1 MQRGVQDRIGNFA
14 EQPHAKERVRASK
27 LAEQP
32 HAKEREGSSKLAEQ
46 PHAKEARAER
56 IANFRRN
63 NPTVWAALAATAH
76 IWGSRTPAS
85 KLEN

>member
-14 EQPHAKERVRASK
+14 EQPHAKERVRESK
-27 LAEQP
+27 LAEHP
-32 HAKEREGSSKLAEQ
+32 C
-46 PHAKEARAER
+46 AKEARAER

-76 IWGSRTPAS
+76 IWGSRTPAP